1 MEKPPRDEHELKLYL
16 SGLRHDI
23 RNQLS
28 NIQLSIEELKHE
40 MPDDAPDIAFY
51 IDTIVSSCERINAIL
66 KDKE

>member
-1 MEKPPRDEHELKLYL
+1 MEKPPRDEHEFKLYL

-28 NIQLSIEELKHE
+28 NIQLSVEELKHE
-40 MPDDAPDIAFY
+40 MPDDSADIVFY
-51 IDTIVSSCERINAIL
+51 IETIVSSCDRINALL

>member
-1 MEKPPRDEHELKLYL
+1 MEKPPKDESEFKLYL

-28 NIQLSIEELKHE
+28 NIQLSVEELKHE
-40 MPDDAPDIAFY
+40 MPNDSPDIAFY
-51 IDTIVSSCERINAIL
+51 IETIVSSCDRINAML

>member
-1 MEKPPRDEHELKLYL
+1 MEKPPRDESELKLYL

-28 NIQLSIEELKHE
+28 NIQLSVEELKHE
-40 MPDDAPDIAFY
+40 MPGDSPDIAFY
-51 IDTIVSSCERINAIL
+51 IATIVSSCEHINSLL

>member
-1 MEKPPRDEHELKLYL
+1 MEKPPKNENELKLIL

-28 NIQLSIEELKHE
+28 NIQLSVEELKHE
-40 MPDDAPDIAFY
+40 MPGDSPDIAFY
-51 IDTIVSSCERINAIL
+51 IETIATSCARINALL